1 MADVKKSEEKIKD
14 FESFKNLEKLRS
26 KEKKL
31 EKSENSEDKKE
42 LQKIKREIKL
52 IRNDLISKNLYIAE
66 ILAKKYSNRGIEY
79 DDLYQIASLGLIL
92 ALDRF
97 NADRGFEFSSF
108 ATPTITGEIKR
119 YFRDKGWV
127 IRVPRRIQE
136 LSKRIN
142 NAKNDLSQSL
152 QKTPT
157 IDEIADFLNV
167 SSEEVIEAMDASQ
180 VYSPQ
185 SIDKN
190 LDFSSEEREVSF
202 ADLIGEEDKNY
213 QIVEDMAFIK
223 EAMENFDDLERKI
236 VVYRYFDKMTQ
247 GEIAEKL
254 NVSQMTVSRLEKKVI
269 DKFRK
274 ELNVTVKKRK
284 YEK

>member
-31 EKSENSEDKKE
+31 EKSEKSEDKKE

-52 IRNDLISKNLYIAE
+52 IRDDLISKNLYIAE
-66 ILAKKYSNRGIEY
+66 ILAKKYSNRGIEF

-97 NADRGFEFSSF
+97 NSDRGFEFSSF

-142 NAKNDLSQSL
+142 NAKNDLAQRL

-157 IDEIADFLNV
+157 IDEIANLLNV

-190 LDFSSEEREVSF
+190 LDSSSEDREVSF
-202 ADLIGEEDKNY
+202 ADLLGEEDKNY

-223 EAMENFDDLERKI
+223 DAMENFDDLERKI

-247 GEIAEKL
+247 GEIADKL
-254 NVSQMTVSRLEKKVI
+254 GVSQMTVSRLEKKVI
-269 DKFRK
+269 EKFRK
-274 ELNVTVKKRK
+274 ELNITVKKK
-284 YEK
+284 K

>member
-1 MADVKKSEEKIKD
+1 M
-14 FESFKNLEKLRS
+14 
-26 KEKKL
+26 
-31 EKSENSEDKKE
+31 
-42 LQKIKREIKL
+42 
-52 IRNDLISKNLYIAE
+52 ISKNLYIAE
-66 ILAKKYSNRGIEY
+66 ILAKKYSNRGIEF

-142 NAKNDLSQSL
+142 NAKNDLAQRL

-157 IDEIADFLNV
+157 IDEIANLLNV

-190 LDFSSEEREVSF
+190 LDSSSEDREVSF
-202 ADLIGEEDKNY
+202 SDLLGEEDKNY

-223 EAMENFDDLERKI
+223 DAMENFDDLEIKI

-247 GEIAEKL
+247 GEIADKL
-254 NVSQMTVSRLEKKVI
+254 GVSQMTVSRLEKKVI
-269 DKFRK
+269 EKFRK
-274 ELNVTVKKRK
+274 ELNITVKNKK
-284 YEK
+284 

>member
-52 IRNDLISKNLYIAE
+52 IRDDLISKNLYIAE

-269 DKFRK
+269 NKFRK

>member
-31 EKSENSEDKKE
+31 EKSEKSEDKKE
-42 LQKIKREIKL
+42 LQKFKREIKL
-52 IRNDLISKNLYIAE
+52 IRDDLISKNLYIAE
-66 ILAKKYSNRGIEY
+66 ILAKKYSNRGIEF

-136 LSKRIN
+136 LSKRII
-142 NAKNDLSQSL
+142 NAKNDLAQRL

-157 IDEIADFLNV
+157 IDEIANLLNV

-190 LDFSSEEREVSF
+190 LDSSSEDREVSF
-202 ADLIGEEDKNY
+202 ADLLGEEDKNY

-223 EAMENFDDLERKI
+223 DAMENFDDLERKI

-247 GEIAEKL
+247 GEIADKL
-254 NVSQMTVSRLEKKVI
+254 GVSQMTVSRLEKKVI
-269 DKFRK
+269 EKFRK
-274 ELNVTVKKRK
+274 ELNVTVKKK
-284 YEK
+284 K

>member
-31 EKSENSEDKKE
+31 EKSEKSEDKKE

-52 IRNDLISKNLYIAE
+52 IRDDLISKNLYIAE
-66 ILAKKYSNRGIEY
+66 ILAKKYSNRGIEF

-142 NAKNDLSQSL
+142 NAKNDLAQRL

-157 IDEIADFLNV
+157 IDEIANLLNV

-190 LDFSSEEREVSF
+190 LDSSSEDREVSF
-202 ADLIGEEDKNY
+202 ADLLGEEDKNY

-223 EAMENFDDLERKI
+223 DAMENFDDLERKI

-247 GEIAEKL
+247 GEIADKL
-254 NVSQMTVSRLEKKVI
+254 GVSQMTVSRLEKKVI
-269 DKFRK
+269 EKFRK
-274 ELNVTVKKRK
+274 ELNITVKKK
-284 YEK
+284 K

>member
-52 IRNDLISKNLYIAE
+52 IRDDLISKNLYIAE